1 MENTLILLYFYSVR
15 INLKKEKT
23 QQDKLN
29 ELKEKSTLECNMWF
43 LFQTQMNRQKRE
55 NITPPPSKKKL
66 CNTLNDL

>member
-29 ELKEKSTLECNMWF
+29 ELKEKSTLDFRVQHVVLVSNANES
-43 LFQTQMNRQKRE
+43 TKKRKYHP
-55 NITPPPSKKKL
+55 TPLKKKVMQHFK
-66 CNTLNDL
+66 